1 MSESDKYELLEK
13 IGHGSFGIIRKV
25 RRKADGMILCRKE
38 ISYLKMSQKER
49 EQLHAEFSILST
61 LRHPNIVGYYHR
73 EHLKATQDLHL
84 YMEYCGNGDLGRVIR
99 NLIKNNQYAEE
110 SFVWSIFSQLVT
122 ALYRCHYGVDP
133 PEVGKTVL
141 GLGSTAKPK
150 PPSSGTTILHRDLKP
165 ENVFLG
171 EDNSVKLGD
180 FGLSK
185 VMGASDFASTYVGT
199 PFYMSPEICAA
210 EKYTLKSD
218 IWSLG
223 CIIYEL
229 CAREPPFNAKT
240 HYQLVQKIKEGKI
253 APLPSVYSAELFAT
267 IKDCLRV
274 NPDRRPDTATLLNLP
289 IVRLMR
295 KEKEVVEFSRT
306 LRTKEETLNK
316 RIRELN
322 SKLSALEAEKSSIR
336 AEIDAS
342 LRREWEVKARL
353 EIDRLVAQEIES
365 LQQKFEQEVQARVEA
380 ELQRHGRGPMFISH
394 GQQGSFSSTAAT
406 LVSDYNQSSV
416 GSRDGDFASTT
427 TDITDISIAESTD
440 GFDITK
446 KIPRTPFHR
455 AQTYSSAPAESV
467 LGTPMDIEMAS
478 PSPITIAS
486 LSLSPRRMALTKAP
500 TAQPRMIFGEEPIPA
515 DKSKWEVPRETE
527 MIDSGDES
535 DADALVPSPKP
546 MPKSIKNPFSANT
559 TRSRPSLN
567 SQQRSNPPPFVGL
580 RSKQTL
586 ATRSK
591 TVGGVSSTAHPLR
604 SAPSAPALRDRKPS
618 PTRRL
623 SRIPSVTG
631 VGRRLSANNNN
642 NSSNSG
648 SDGGSSTITSNI
660 TVRTRGL
667 KRMSSTC
674 DESSFSQQSNQQPQQ
689 PLPQAPPLKKI
700 GLMATTNIRG
710 SSLVDL
716 HRARAGNRPISAVM
730 SNEAKLRALR
740 EHAITAVSP
749 VSDSSSTTSQL
760 PTRPRSQPQPITAN
774 FEQQQ
779 QVEQQQQPEQQQQ
792 HQGSVDST
800 TSSNSSAGSGN
811 SATGTTG
818 ATRSMPW
825 PEAPVWKREVD
836 PDDMPSPFI
845 VKTMKKPASF
855 VRPSSKLSHQS

>member
-1 MSESDKYELLEK
+1 MSESDKYDLLEK

-110 SFVWSIFSQLVT
+110 SFVWSIFAQLVS

-141 GLGSTAKPK
+141 GLGATAKPK

-185 VMGASDFASTYVGT
+185 VMSSHDFASTYVGT

-240 HYQLVQKIKEGKI
+240 HYQLVQKIKDGKV
-253 APLPSVYSAELFAT
+253 APLPSVYSGELFAT

-316 RIRELN
+316 RIRELD
-322 SKLSALEAEKSSIR
+322 SKLSALETEKSSIR

-380 ELQRHGRGPMFISH
+380 ELQRYGRGLMFNSH

-406 LVSDYNQSSV
+406 LVSDFNQSSV
-416 GSRDGDFASTT
+416 GSGDGDFPST
-427 TDITDISIAESTD
+427 TDITDFSIAGSTD
-440 GFDITK
+440 GFDVTK

-500 TAQPRMIFGEEPIPA
+500 TTQPRMIFGGEPTPRE
-515 DKSKWEVPRETE
+515 KSNWDVPRETD
-527 MIDSGDES
+527 MMDSGDES
-535 DADALVPSPKP
+535 EAEALVPSPKP
-546 MPKSIKNPFSANT
+546 VAKSSKNPFST
-559 TRSRPSLN
+559 LITKSRPSLN
-567 SQQRSNPPPFVGL
+567 SQQNSNPLPIHGL

-591 TVGGVSSTAHPLR
+591 TVSGVPSIGQHPLR

-618 PTRRL
+618 PTRRH

-642 NSSNSG
+642 NNSG
-648 SDGGSSTITSNI
+648 SDTASSTITSNI

-674 DESSFSQQSNQQPQQ
+674 DESSFSQQSNQPHQ

-700 GLMATTNIRG
+700 GLTATKNIRG
-710 SSLVDL
+710 SSLVEL
-716 HRARAGNRPISAVM
+716 HQARAGGRPISAIM
-730 SNEAKLRALR
+730 SNEAKLRAFK
-740 EHAITAVSP
+740 EHATIAA
-749 VSDSSSTTSQL
+749 SDSRSTTSSLL

-779 QVEQQQQPEQQQQ
+779 L
-792 HQGSVDST
+792 SNTNS
-800 TSSNSSAGSGN
+800 TSSSNSAGSG
-811 SATGTTG
+811 SATGTGTGTGTG
-818 ATRSMPW
+818 AGAGAGPKSIPW
-825 PEAPVWKREVD
+825 PVAPVWND
-836 PDDMPSPFI
+836 PEEMPSPFI
-845 VKTMKKPASF
+845 VKTSKKPASFEKPASF
-855 VRPSSKLSHQS
+855 VRPASNLSHQS

>member
-141 GLGSTAKPK
+141 GLGSTARPK
-150 PPSSGTTILHRDLKP
+150 PPSGGMTILHRDLKP

-185 VMGASDFASTYVGT
+185 VMQSHDFASTYVGT

-253 APLPSVYSAELFAT
+253 APLPSVYSGELFAT

-316 RIRELN
+316 RIRELD
-322 SKLSALEAEKSSIR
+322 SKLSALETEKSSIR

-380 ELQRHGRGPMFISH
+380 ELQRHGRGPMFNSH

-406 LVSDYNQSSV
+406 LVSDYNLSSV
-416 GSRDGDFASTT
+416 GSGDGDFPST

-440 GFDITK
+440 GCDITK

-500 TAQPRMIFGEEPIPA
+500 TTNPRMIFGEEPTST
-515 DKSKWEVPRETE
+515 DKSNWEVPRETE

-535 DADALVPSPKP
+535 EAEALVPSPKRIT
-546 MPKSIKNPFSANT
+546 KSSKNPFSTVT

-567 SQQRSNPPPFVGL
+567 SQQNSNVLPIHGL

-591 TVGGVSSTAHPLR
+591 TVSGHSSIGQHPLR
-604 SAPSAPALRDRKPS
+604 SAPSAPSLRDRKPS

-631 VGRRLSANNNN
+631 VGRRLSANNIN
-642 NSSNSG
+642 NSSNGG
-648 SDGGSSTITSNI
+648 SDAPSSTVTSNI

-674 DESSFSQQSNQQPQQ
+674 DESSFSQQQNNQPQQ
-689 PLPQAPPLKKI
+689 SLPQAPPLKKI
-700 GLMATTNIRG
+700 GLMAAKNIRG
-710 SSLVDL
+710 SSLVEL
-716 HRARAGNRPISAVM
+716 HQARAGGRPISAII
-730 SNEAKLRALR
+730 SNEAKLRAFK
-740 EHAITAVSP
+740 EHATIAASAV
-749 VSDSSSTTSQL
+749 DSSSSSSSSSGQSQL

-779 QVEQQQQPEQQQQ
+779 QQQQ
-792 HQGSVDST
+792 SNTNSIS
-800 TSSNSSAGSGN
+800 SSNSAGSG
-811 SATGTTG
+811 SATGTGTG
-818 ATRSMPW
+818 AGTKSMPW
-825 PEAPVWKREVD
+825 PVAPVWNREVETEE
-836 PDDMPSPFI
+836 MPSPFI
-845 VKTMKKPASF
+845 VKTSKRPASF
-855 VRPSSKLSHQS
+855 VRPASNLSQS